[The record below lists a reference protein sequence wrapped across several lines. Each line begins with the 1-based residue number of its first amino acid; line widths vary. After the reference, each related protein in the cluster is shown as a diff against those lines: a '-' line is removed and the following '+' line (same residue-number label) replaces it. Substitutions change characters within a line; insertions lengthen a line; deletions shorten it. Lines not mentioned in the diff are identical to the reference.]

1 MVVLHMV
8 AEMPSISAS
17 TMLAGAMGGPMA
29 ADDVGPPII
38 PSTPSQDAFVGLFSG
53 ANPQSIESLIE
64 EMKRAA
70 RAQAAAAAAQESAWK
85 DIAAYYRSKTN
96 NK

>member
-17 TMLAGAMGGPMA
+17 TMPAGAMGGPMA

-38 PSTPSQDAFVGLFSG
+38 PSTPSQDAFAGIFSG

-64 EMKRAA
+64 EMNEEGCPSTSSCCRCT
-70 RAQAAAAAAQESAWK
+70 RECLERYSC
-85 DIAAYYRSKTN
+85 IL
-96 NK
+96 